1 MSLQAT
7 IRTDVASGKVS
18 DGFGGD
24 GHYRVTD
31 KLKGPDPRVQQM
43 TRNVFARFLA

>member
-7 IRTDVASGKVS
+7 TRTDVASGKVS
-18 DGFGGD
+18 DGFEGD

-31 KLKGPDPRVQQM
+31 QFKGPDPRVLQM
-43 TRNVFARFLA
+43 TRNVFGKFLA